1 MSEITEIVVHGRGG
15 GGVVSAGYML
25 AVAAFY
31 DGKQSQAFPMFG
43 LERSGS
49 PVASYVRISRN
60 KIDLRSQIYE
70 PDYAIVMD
78 STLIGNV
85 DVESGVRE
93 AIILNSKRPIHLKP
107 KTFIADVSKFNDPIG
122 NITMVACFAKCTGII
137 SRESLIRSVEDI
149 FSKKGEE
156 IVSRNKK
163 IINDVFAEKTC
174 PLELKR

>member
-1 MSEITEIVVHGRGG
+1 MSEITEIIVHGRGG

-49 PVASYVRISRN
+49 PVASYVRISRS

-70 PDYAIVMD
+70 PDYAIVLD

-85 DVESGVRE
+85 DVETGVRE
-93 AIILNSKRPIHLKP
+93 AIILNSKRPIYLKP
-107 KTFIADVSKFNDPIG
+107 KTFIADVSKFNDPVG
-122 NITMVACFAKCTGII
+122 NIAMVACFAKCTDII
-137 SRESLIRSVEDI
+137 SRESLLKAVQDI
-149 FSKKGEE
+149 FSRKGEE
-156 IVSRNKK
+156 IVKRNKK
-163 IINDVFAEKTC
+163 IVDDVFKEATC
-174 PLELKR
+174 PLELRK

>member
-31 DGKQSQAFPMFG
+31 DGRQSQAFPMFG

-49 PVASYVRISRN
+49 PVASYVRISRD

-70 PDYAIVMD
+70 PDYAIVLD

-85 DVESGVRE
+85 DVEAGVKS

-107 KTFIADVSKFNDPIG
+107 RTFIADVSKFNDPVG
-122 NITMVACFAKCTGII
+122 NIAMVAAFAKCTDLV
-137 SRESLIRSVEDI
+137 SKESLLKAVADI

-156 IVSRNKK
+156 IVNRNKK
-163 IINDVFAEKTC
+163 IVEDVFREKTC
-174 PLELKR
+174 PLELKK